1 MATVINN
8 SDWQSSGQIIEA
20 IIKEAGRKH
29 VCPKCGKEDVPC
41 EVTRNGVKRIV
52 YASNCDC
59 YEKEQKAKEEQKRK
73 EWLQQKFKKAN
84 IGKRYADI
92 TLDKL
97 EAMGTENVAAAK
109 KYVENFNPESGA
121 SIHMIGEFG
130 NGKTSE
136 GYAIIKALLP
146 KFNCVSITWNEIVTR
161 CYYAKAFD
169 SSETIDQILKWLAQF
184 DLIMIDEFVI
194 NIKDDKEINLA
205 TALFDNLYKD
215 NKCFILINNPCDIV
229 DMKKVPRLGKLLDRV
244 KDQAEIF
251 TFKHESY
258 RGVKNA

>member
-1 MATVINN
+1 M
-8 SDWQSSGQIIEA
+8 
-20 IIKEAGRKH
+20 
-29 VCPKCGKEDVPC
+29 PC
-41 EVTRNGVKRIV
+41 EVTLNGVKRID